1 MIDIRPLNTNELF
14 HIAEIDVTE
23 DGETFYQYD
32 HSSLRECVEPWH
44 RPRWD
49 AAQVQRRIAGFA
61 AELARGGVVIGA
73 FDGELL
79 VGAASLRYRLEP
91 DMAQLASLHVS
102 QSHRRMGV
110 ASALTAEVFRLA
122 RESGA
127 KRIYVSATPS
137 RSAVG
142 FYRRQ
147 GFELAEKVNEELF
160 ALEPEDIHMI
170 KHLQT
175 NDCPFGNQS
184 PIEIGV

>member
-1 MIDIRPLNTNELF
+1 MIQILPLSKDELF

-32 HSSLRECVEPWH
+32 HGSLRECVEPWH

-49 AAQVQRRIAGFA
+49 AAQVQRRIAGFET
-61 AELARGGVVIGA
+61 ELARGGVVLGA
-73 FDGELL
+73 FDGDLL

-102 QSHRRMGV
+102 QSHRRMGI
-110 ASALTAEVFRLA
+110 ANALTTEIFRLA
-122 RESGA
+122 RQSGA

-137 RSAVG
+137 RSAIG

-160 ALEPEDIHMI
+160 AIEPEDIHLI
-170 KHLQT
+170 KML
-175 NDCPFGNQS
+175 
-184 PIEIGV
+184 

>member
-1 MIDIRPLNTNELF
+1 MIDIRPLTHDELS

-23 DGETFYQYD
+23 DGDVFYQFD
-32 HSSLRECVEPWH
+32 HGNLREVHETWH

-49 AAQVQRRIAGFA
+49 AAEVQRRIAGFA
-61 AELARGGVVIGA
+61 AELARGDTVLGA
-73 FDGELL
+73 FDGDLL

-102 QSHRRMGV
+102 QSHRRMGI
-110 ASALTAEVFRLA
+110 ASMLTAEIFRLA
-122 RESGA
+122 RQSGA

-142 FYRRQ
+142 FYQRQ

-160 ALEPEDIHMI
+160 ALEPEDIHLI
-170 KHLQT
+170 KML
-175 NDCPFGNQS
+175 
-184 PIEIGV
+184 

>member
-1 MIDIRPLNTNELF
+1 MISIHALRSDDLL

-23 DGETFYQYD
+23 DGDIFYQFD
-32 HSSLRECVEPWH
+32 HGTLREVSEAWH

-49 AAQVQRRIAGFA
+49 SSEVQRRIAGFEI
-61 AELARGGVVIGA
+61 ELDRGDTVLGA

-79 VGAASLRYRLEP
+79 VGAASLRYRLEDDADKEHP
-91 DMAQLASLHVS
+91 MAQLVSLHVS

-110 ASALTAEVFRLA
+110 ASALTAEIFRLA

-127 KRIYVSATPS
+127 KRIYVSAMPS

-147 GFELAEKVNEELF
+147 GFELAEKVNDELY
-160 ALEPEDIHMI
+160 ALEPEDIHLI
-170 KHLQT
+170 KIL
-175 NDCPFGNQS
+175 
-184 PIEIGV
+184 